1 MFTFDFNLSLKR
13 LLPPFLRKQIM
24 VAWATVLLSPMGLL
38 WAELVAYYAQII
50 AYTTII
56 PETFA
61 LQYYL
66 RLMYPNVGGQN
77 GYKVYIR
84 TKYDDYPTIYSSFIG
99 EHHLEEEHDYF
110 IVEAQPD
117 AYEWYATEY
126 VFHNEYFVTIPTAYS
141 TNALDIEN
149 FLNNYR
155 PVGRRYIL
163 HFQDLI

>member
-1 MFTFDFNLSLKR
+1 MFTFDFSLLVKR

-38 WAELVAYYAQII
+38 WAELVAYYQQII
-50 AYTTII
+50 DYTTII
-56 PETFA
+56 PETYA

-84 TKYDDYPTIYSSFIG
+84 TKYDDFPTTYCSYVG
-99 EHHLEEEHDYF
+99 EHHLEETVVFYDSEGLHDDVP
-110 IVEAQPD
+110 IW
-117 AYEWYATEY
+117 YESEIILKEEY
-126 VFHNEYFVTIPTAYS
+126 VVFVPTFYS
-141 TNALDIEN
+141 ANALDIEN
-149 FLNNYR
+149 FLNKYR

-163 HFQDLI
+163 EFTDI